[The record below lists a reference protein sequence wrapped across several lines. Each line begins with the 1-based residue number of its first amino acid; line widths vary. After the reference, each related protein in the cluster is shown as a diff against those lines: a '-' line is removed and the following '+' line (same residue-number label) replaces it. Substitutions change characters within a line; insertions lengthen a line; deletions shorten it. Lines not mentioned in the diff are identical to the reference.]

1 MQKRYFTQQEFN
13 ENFGNEMALAADVY
27 AERKKTG
34 MDDNALAVYDFIF
47 ISDSK
52 DKLEELAVFLKANYN
67 YTVNDI
73 KKEND
78 HWELTGDATEFP
90 VDEENLIYWAI
101 DLYCKGY
108 VYDCKL
114 DGYGAMADKDNQV
127 FPPMDTALYGD
138 YFEKAMN
145 AYNNQNL
152 GMAVIHFSTAIKI
165 YPDDPNAWYSRAI
178 AKDELYTWKAARRDY
193 DKAIE
198 LAPHFV
204 DALVN
209 RASNKDDA
217 GEYEAAIVDYTKA
230 IEFDAENPVAYFN
243 RGNSKFNKGDK
254 NAACEDWKK
263 AKELGAD
270 YAQERIDEHCK

>member
-1 MQKRYFTQQEFN
+1 MENRYFTQQEFN

-34 MDDNALAVYDFIF
+34 IEDDALAVYDFVF

-52 DKLEELAVFLKANYN
+52 NKLEELAGFLTTHYG
-67 YTVNDI
+67 YTTREI
-73 KKEND
+73 KEEND

-114 DGYGAMADKDNQV
+114 DGYGAMADKDNAV

-138 YFEKAMN
+138 YFDKAMA
-145 AYNNQNL
+145 AYHNQNL
-152 GMAVIHFSTAIKI
+152 GMTVIHFSTAIKI
-165 YPDDPNAWYSRAI
+165 YADDANAWYSRAI

-217 GEYEAAIVDYTKA
+217 GEYDAAIADYTRA
-230 IEFDAENPVAYFN
+230 IELDGENPVAYFN
-243 RGNSKFNKGDK
+243 RGNSQFNKGDK
-254 NAACEDWKK
+254 HAACEDWNK

-270 YAQERIDEHCK
+270 YAQQRIDEHCK